1 MLRGRPVTE
10 LGRSSSGTGWRSE
23 LRVIEQLSALDRS
36 GNRMIEY
43 VHENHLVFL
52 SRWLGGQQE
61 AQRGDSI
68 GKHGGSD
75 NRLRTS
81 WNRSTVGA
89 NCWGAQ
95 RNLYSVHGGLSII
108 IL

>member
-1 MLRGRPVTE
+1 MAEPR
-10 LGRSSSGTGWRSE
+10 RSWSGTRWRLE

-52 SRWLGGQQE
+52 SRWLRGRQE
-61 AQRGDSI
+61 VQRGDSS
-68 GKHGGSD
+68 GKRGGSD
-75 NRLRTS
+75 NRLRTR
-81 WNRSTVGA
+81 WNRSTVSA

-95 RNLYSVHGGLSII
+95 RNVYSVHGGLSII